1 MVKGQII
8 THCQINSMS
17 PGVCDFDFK
26 CVILNCIVVIIF
38 KSISSTVAFRWMAQ
52 DLTDDNSTLV
62 QVMPWCL
69 TAPSHYL
76 NQCWLRSIMPYV
88 ASHGHNELKFMKL
101 ASVMNLVLPTFF
113 LINPLHSFMHW
124 PGKKSLLDFRVKSIQ
139 VTCAMLINPSGA
151 KTRIIQ
157 GMRILAWLLMPWLPE
172 TTGHQQP

>member
-1 MVKGQII
+1 MVNGQII

-17 PGVCDFDFK
+17 PGVCGFDFK
-26 CVILNCIVVIIF
+26 CVIFKYIVVITF
-38 KSISSTVAFRWMAQ
+38 KRISSAFWWMAQ
-52 DLTDDNSTLV
+52 DPTDDKSTLV
-62 QVMPWCL
+62 QVMPCCL
-69 TAPSHYL
+69 MAPSHYL

-101 ASVMNLVLPTFF
+101 ASVMNLVLPNFF
-113 LINPLHSFMHW
+113 LINPLNSFMHW

-157 GMRILAWLLMPWLPE
+157 GIRILAWLLMPWLPE